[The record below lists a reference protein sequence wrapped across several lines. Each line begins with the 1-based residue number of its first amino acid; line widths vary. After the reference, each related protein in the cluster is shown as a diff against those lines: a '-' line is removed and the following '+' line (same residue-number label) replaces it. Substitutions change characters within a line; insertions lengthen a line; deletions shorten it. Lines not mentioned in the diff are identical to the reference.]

1 MDAYLWLVMVSVF
14 SAGLLSGVHCAGMC
28 GGIVGAVSMQ
38 LPRNRMPVLYHLAY
52 NGGRLLSYT
61 VAGVIVGALGRSGL
75 MLKGILPV
83 QQMLFALASV
93 MLITMGFYLAG
104 IWQGVRHIENAGG
117 MLWKKIQPYSR
128 GLLPANSLPRMFG
141 LGVLWGWLPCGL
153 VYTVL
158 LSALAMG
165 GALRGGL
172 VMLAFGLGTL
182 PNLLAVGL
190 FYSSVRKFSQLK
202 PVRLCAGLLVAG
214 LGIYGLFKLWTTGPV
229 GWELFCHTES
239 SLLR

>member
-14 SAGLLSGVHCAGMC
+14 GAGLLGGVHCAGMC
-28 GGIVGAVSMQ
+28 GGIVGAVSIQ
-38 LPRNRMPVLYHLAY
+38 FPRNRMPLLYHLAY

-61 VAGVIVGALGRSGL
+61 TAGLIVGALGQSGL
-75 MLKGILPV
+75 MLKGVLPV
-83 QQMLFALASV
+83 QQALFALAST
-93 MLITMGFYLAG
+93 MLIAMGFYLAG
-104 IWQGVRHIENAGG
+104 IWQGVRHIENIGG

-128 GLLPANSLPRMFG
+128 SLLPADSLPKVFG

-153 VYTVL
+153 VYTAL

-165 GALRGGL
+165 GATRGGL

-190 FYSSVRKFSQLK
+190 FYSSVIKFAQSR
-202 PVRLCAGLLVAG
+202 PVRLVAGVLVAG
-214 LGIYGLFKLWTTGPV
+214 LGVYGLFKLWTTGLA
-229 GWELFCHTES
+229 GWDSFCHAA
-239 SLLR
+239 

>member
-38 LPRNRMPVLYHLAY
+38 LPRNRMPVLYHLTY
-52 NGGRLLSYT
+52 NGGRLLSYA
-61 VAGVIVGALGRSGL
+61 VAGVIVGALGKSGL
-75 MLKGILPV
+75 ILRGILPV

-93 MLITMGFYLAG
+93 MLIAMGFYLAG

-128 GLLPANSLPRMFG
+128 GLLPADSLPKVFG

-190 FYSSVRKFSQLK
+190 FYSSVKKFSQLK

-214 LGIYGLFKLWTTGPV
+214 LGVYGLFKLWTTGLA
-229 GWELFCHTES
+229 GWELFCHTA
-239 SLLR
+239 

>member
-1 MDAYLWLVMVSVF
+1 MDAYLWLVLVSVF

-28 GGIVGAVSMQ
+28 GGIVGAVSMH
-38 LPRNRMPVLYHLAY
+38 LPRSRWPGLYHLAY
-52 NGGRLLSYT
+52 NGGRLSSYT
-61 VAGVIVGALGRSGL
+61 TAGMIVGALGKGGL

-93 MLITMGFYLAG
+93 MLIVMGTYLAG
-104 IWQGVRHIENAGG
+104 IWQGVRYIENAGG
-117 MLWKKIQPYSR
+117 LLWKKIQPYSR
-128 GLLPANSLPRMFG
+128 GLLPADSLPKVFG

-165 GALRGGL
+165 DALRGGL

-190 FYSSVRKFSQLK
+190 FFGSIKKFAQIR
-202 PVRLCAGLLVAG
+202 PVRLVAGTLVAG
-214 LGIYGLFKLWTTGPV
+214 LGAYGLFKLWTTGLA
-229 GWELFCHTES
+229 GWDLFCHQPA
-239 SLLR
+239 

>member
-14 SAGLLSGVHCAGMC
+14 SAGLMSGVHCAGMC

-38 LPRNRMPVLYHLAY
+38 LPRNRWPGFYHLAY
-52 NGGRLLSYT
+52 NGGRLLSYS
-61 VAGVIVGALGRSGL
+61 VAGVIVGALGKSGL
-75 MLKGILPV
+75 LLKGTMPV

-93 MLITMGFYLAG
+93 MLILMGFYLAG
-104 IWQGVRHIENAGG
+104 IWQGVRYIEHAGG
-117 MLWKKIQPYSR
+117 LLWKKIQPYSR
-128 GLLPANSLPRMFG
+128 SLLPVDSLPKAFG

-165 GALRGGL
+165 DAVRGGL

-190 FYSSVRKFSQLK
+190 FYSSTRKFAQLK
-202 PVRLCAGLLVAG
+202 PVRLGAGLLVAG
-214 LGIYGLFKLWTTGPV
+214 LGVYGLFKLWATGLA
-229 GWELFCHTES
+229 GWGLFCHTA
-239 SLLR
+239 

>member
-38 LPRNRMPVLYHLAY
+38 LPRNRMPVFYHLAY

-61 VAGVIVGALGRSGL
+61 AAGVIVGALGKSGL
-75 MLKGILPV
+75 ILKGVLPV

-93 MLITMGFYLAG
+93 MLIVMGLYLAG
-104 IWQGVRHIENAGG
+104 IWQGVRHIENVGG

-128 GLLPANSLPRMFG
+128 GLLPADSLPKVFG

-190 FYSSVRKFSQLK
+190 FYSSVKKFAQIRL
-202 PVRLCAGLLVAG
+202 VRLVAGALVAG
-214 LGIYGLFKLWTTGPV
+214 LGAYGLFKLWTTGLA
-229 GWELFCHTES
+229 GWELFCHQPA
-239 SLLR
+239 

>member
-61 VAGVIVGALGRSGL
+61 TAGVIVGALGKSGL
-75 MLKGILPV
+75 ILKGILPV

-93 MLITMGFYLAG
+93 MLIVMGAYLAG
-104 IWQGVRHIENAGG
+104 IWQGVRHIENVGG

-128 GLLPANSLPRMFG
+128 GLLPVDSLPKAFG

-165 GALRGGL
+165 DALRGGL

-190 FYSSVRKFSQLK
+190 FYSSVKKFSQLK

-214 LGIYGLFKLWTTGPV
+214 LGVYGLFKLWTTGLA
-229 GWELFCHTES
+229 GWELFCHTA
-239 SLLR
+239 

>member
-14 SAGLLSGVHCAGMC
+14 STGLLSGVHCAGMC

-61 VAGVIVGALGRSGL
+61 VAGVIVGVLGRSGL
-75 MLKGILPV
+75 ILKGILPV
-83 QQMLFALASV
+83 QQTLFALASV
-93 MLITMGFYLAG
+93 MLIAMGLYLAG

-128 GLLPANSLPRMFG
+128 SLLPADSLPKVFG

-165 GALRGGL
+165 DALRGGL

-190 FYSSVRKFSQLK
+190 FYSSVKKFAQTRL
-202 PVRLCAGLLVAG
+202 VRLVAGTLVAG
-214 LGIYGLFKLWTTGPV
+214 LGVYGLFKLWTTGLA
-229 GWELFCHTES
+229 GWELFCHTA
-239 SLLR
+239 

>member
-61 VAGVIVGALGRSGL
+61 TAGVIVGALGKSGL
-75 MLKGILPV
+75 ILKGILPV

-93 MLITMGFYLAG
+93 MLIVMGAYLAG
-104 IWQGVRHIENAGG
+104 IWQGVRHIENVGG

-128 GLLPANSLPRMFG
+128 GLLPVDSLPKAFG

-190 FYSSVRKFSQLK
+190 FYSSVKKFSQLK
-202 PVRLCAGLLVAG
+202 PVRLVAGALVAG
-214 LGIYGLFKLWTTGPV
+214 LGVYGLFKLWTTGLV
-229 GWELFCHTES
+229 GWELFCHTA
-239 SLLR
+239 

>member
-38 LPRNRMPVLYHLAY
+38 LPRSRWPVLYHLAY
-52 NGGRLLSYT
+52 NSGRLLSYT
-61 VAGVIVGALGRSGL
+61 TAGVIVGALGKSGL
-75 MLKGILPV
+75 ILKGILPV
-83 QQMLFALASV
+83 QQTLFALASI
-93 MLITMGFYLAG
+93 MLIAMGFYLVG

-117 MLWKKIQPYSR
+117 MLWKKIQPYGR
-128 GLLPANSLPRMFG
+128 GLLPADSLPKVFG

-153 VYTVL
+153 VYTIL

-165 GALRGGL
+165 DALRGGL

-190 FYSSVRKFSQLK
+190 FFGSVKKFAQIR
-202 PVRLCAGLLVAG
+202 PVRLVAGALVAG
-214 LGIYGLFKLWTTGPV
+214 LGAYGLFKLWTTGLA
-229 GWELFCHTES
+229 GWDLFCHQPV
-239 SLLR
+239 

>member
-14 SAGLLSGVHCAGMC
+14 SAGLLGGVHCAGMC

-38 LPRNRMPVLYHLAY
+38 LPRSRWLVFYHLAY
-52 NGGRLLSYT
+52 NSGRLLSYII
-61 VAGVIVGALGRSGL
+61 AGVIVGALGKSGL
-75 MLKGILPV
+75 ILKGILPV

-93 MLITMGFYLAG
+93 MLIAMGFYLAG

-128 GLLPANSLPRMFG
+128 GLLPADSLPKVFG

-202 PVRLCAGLLVAG
+202 PVRLVAGALVAG
-214 LGIYGLFKLWTTGPV
+214 LGAYGLFKLWTTGLA
-229 GWELFCHTES
+229 GWDLFCHQPV
-239 SLLR
+239 